1 MSKEEVY
8 YNNFI
13 PQKTPKDTYLNV
25 IKNTQLVSV
34 DLIVKYDNKILVGK
48 RKNNPARGYY
58 FVPGSRVYK
67 NETINQAVER
77 VSWEELGCKFA
88 ISQFTFKGIH
98 EHIYENNFY
107 NDDFNTHYV
116 AFSYEIDLEYKP
128 NNINFYEQH
137 SESQWITK
145 EEIINR
151 GDVHIYTKSHFMNN
165 PENRILQL

>member
-48 RKNNPARGYY
+48 RKNNPAKGYY

-77 VSWEELGCKFA
+77 VSWEELGCKFT

-98 EHIYENNFY
+98 EHIYENNFD

-116 AFSYEIDLEYKP
+116 AFSYEINLEYKP

-145 EEIINR
+145 DEIINR
-151 GDVHIYTKSHFMNN
+151 GDVHIYTKTHFMNN